1 MVQTVLFDCI
11 EVYHPSQQCC
21 SYAGR
26 SHFSLVRYY
35 WESMCLAQGHSL
47 CARGVEPF
55 DSEAYT
61 LTTMLLCP
69 NLKHLFEGSIARSL
83 STSPRFPAFDVISRV
98 SSIIFLNIFFFKY
111 HAAFGIIC
119 FLTTFVCLSIDTF
132 ITLQT

>member
-11 EVYHPSQQCC
+11 DVHHPSQQCC

-26 SHFSLVRYY
+26 EPLLPGEV
-35 WESMCLAQGHSL
+35 LL
-47 CARGVEPF
+47 GVNVPC
-55 DSEAYT
+55 SRT
-61 LTTMLLCP
+61 QLLCKRGRTFRFGG
-69 NLKHLFEGSIARSL
+69 LHLNHDATVSQLEASFRGIDCKIFKYIAPVS
-83 STSPRFPAFDVISRV
+83 RFRCHLA
-98 SSIIFLNIFFFKY
+98 SIINYIFKHFFFKY